1 MTTSIDQSCCEQ
13 LEQRDLAHNVHT
25 GWVRVRQAASAGVK
39 GDLMDWTHWG
49 WEYMRQLQETENRH
63 QDKPQEPRHG
73 LLTCRNKW
81 VAQIQ
86 SAGCKAQKKSVI
98 GAYNRCWK
106 YLLCAIT
113 KMVKRNG
120 ISSS

>member
-49 WEYMRQLQETENRH
+49 WEYMRQLQETENR
-63 QDKPQEPRHG
+63 QTP
-73 LLTCRNKW
+73 
-81 VAQIQ
+81 
-86 SAGCKAQKKSVI
+86 
-98 GAYNRCWK
+98 GATTWEVDFLIREGESREFLDLWF
-106 YLLCAIT
+106 ASE
-113 KMVKRNG
+113 RE
-120 ISSS
+120 